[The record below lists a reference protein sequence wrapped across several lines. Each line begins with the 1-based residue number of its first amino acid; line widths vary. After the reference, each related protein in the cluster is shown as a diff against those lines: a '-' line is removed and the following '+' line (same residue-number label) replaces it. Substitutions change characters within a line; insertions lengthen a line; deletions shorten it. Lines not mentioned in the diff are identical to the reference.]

1 MKYCFQ
7 QISFNYTSLDSNKV
21 GTFLF
26 PQTPC
31 QWKQTRT
38 HRVNGNRNWQFLAIT
53 SIHSKNFLTLILP
66 HANTKSLAIKA
77 FHDPFH
83 SKVSR
88 FLRAEQ
94 HTPHDAFAETN
105 PPAVLSSI
113 RIPILDRV
121 WYHAPW
127 WRRYRRYRR
136 CDQLLFGRLLW

>member
-26 PQTPC
+26 LQTPC

-38 HRVNGNRNWQFLAIT
+38 HRVNGNRKLIISSYHFYSFQ
-53 SIHSKNFLTLILP
+53 KFLTLILP

-77 FHDPFH
+77 FHYPFH

-94 HTPHDAFAETN
+94 HTPRDAFVDSKGLGN
-105 PPAVLSSI
+105 LL
-113 RIPILDRV
+113 RINCILLTSLHIQRGAFV
-121 WYHAPW
+121 EISPTGWT
-127 WRRYRRYRR
+127 
-136 CDQLLFGRLLW
+136 FFNS